1 MTIRRTC
8 CRIGVVVG
16 GAALAFFSLERSS
29 EARLRAPHTR
39 LPNHDRR
46 DSVVHH
52 ASAGAQVYLTADGVT
67 DTYALMNQTLGG
79 TAVEPPDCA
88 HPEFGPHITQ
98 AFDST
103 LGKYAFVFSLH
114 VTPDNDRCIGFDRQR
129 NEIKTY
135 GPSPDYL
142 KGFYGDTVTFR
153 WRFRLDDG
161 FQPSL
166 NFTHIHQIKAA
177 DGDASLPL
185 ITLTPRVGNPD
196 LLDVIHIN
204 SARQSAVLASTAL
217 APFRGTWV
225 EAYEVITYASG
236 GSYAIT
242 LTSLAD
248 STILLSY
255 RTDSIDLWRSGTT
268 FVRPKWGIYRSL
280 NSAGY
285 LRDED
290 VRFDNFCLAKGGDD
304 CP

>member
-1 MTIRRTC
+1 MQPDSVMRRA
-8 CRIGVVVG
+8 VV
-16 GAALAFFSLERSS
+16 AALALFSLERSS
-29 EARLRAPHTR
+29 EARLTTPHTR
-39 LPNHDRR
+39 LPDHDRR
-46 DSVVHH
+46 ESVVRH
-52 ASAGAQVYLTADGVT
+52 ARAGAQVYLTADGVT
-67 DTYALMNQTLGG
+67 DSYALINQTLGG
-79 TAVEPPDCA
+79 TAVEVPDCA

-98 AFDST
+98 AWDST

-135 GPSPDYL
+135 GPSPEYL
-142 KGFYGDTVTFR
+142 KGSYGDTVTFR

-161 FQPSL
+161 FQASP
-166 NFTHIHQIKAA
+166 NFTHIHQIKPG
-177 DGDASLPL
+177 DGDATQPIISLS
-185 ITLTPRVGNPD
+185 PRVGSPD
-196 LLDVIHIN
+196 RMDVIHIN
-204 SARQSAVLASTAL
+204 SAGLRATIASTAL
-217 APFRGTWV
+217 APFRGAWV
-225 EAYEVITYASG
+225 EAYEVITYASE

-242 LTSLAD
+242 LTNLAD
-248 STILLSY
+248 STTLLSY